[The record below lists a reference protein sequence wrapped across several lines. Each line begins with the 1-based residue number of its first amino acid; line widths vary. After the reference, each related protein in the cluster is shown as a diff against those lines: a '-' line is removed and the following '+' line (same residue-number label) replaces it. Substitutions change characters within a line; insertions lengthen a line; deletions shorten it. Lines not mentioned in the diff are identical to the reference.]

1 MPPYL
6 MTADPKVVA
15 ELHRKLWRAI
25 DGHLLWAFNT
35 NYPSSARRQSR
46 QSR

>member
-46 QSR
+46 ASR